1 MSESDEIKT
10 DHFSSSDEDEP
21 VTEEHR
27 AILKAEKAAA
37 LRNPLGKN
45 GGVAYQILLLQQRLE
60 IGEGGSPGT
69 ASPNSSSDTHYPQPG
84 SFIGTPPRAKLS
96 REEPEAV
103 IPRIRVCEG

>member
-60 IGEGGSPGT
+60 AYERL
-69 ASPNSSSDTHYPQPG
+69 H
-84 SFIGTPPRAKLS
+84 
-96 REEPEAV
+96 REEMAELRKELDQLRRTFLEETNPQLQAIKFAKEQ
-103 IPRIRVCEG
+103 RSQD